1 MESNER
7 RIARLEEEMITV
19 GQVSNQLAVAVLD
32 IRGAVIDIRGAI
44 IDIKSSIALS
54 ERRLAESE
62 RLHALAVERMSRH
75 EERMAEIDREAAQTR
90 SMFIRACER
99 LGLFDD
105 EWKDSGPD
113 PSPPS

>member
-19 GQVSNQLAVAVLD
+19 GQVSNQLAVAILE
-32 IRGAVIDIRGAI
+32 IRVAI

-105 EWKDSGPD
+105 ESE
-113 PSPPS
+113 

>member
-19 GQVSNQLAVAVLD
+19 GQVSNQLAVAILE
-32 IRGAVIDIRGAI
+32 IRVAI

-105 EWKDSGPD
+105 DEAD
-113 PSPPS
+113 